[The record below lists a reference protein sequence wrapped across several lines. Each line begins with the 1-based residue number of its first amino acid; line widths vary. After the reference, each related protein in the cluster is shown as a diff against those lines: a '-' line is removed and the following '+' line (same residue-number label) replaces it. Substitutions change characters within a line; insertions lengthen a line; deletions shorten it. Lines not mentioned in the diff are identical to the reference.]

1 MELKEK
7 HLSYKLVKFNKYKH
21 KGNKWITNGIIKS
34 LKFRDKLYKEMRS
47 LNTNSPS
54 YATIKQN
61 LTVYNQLLKKSI
73 REAKTIYY
81 NNEFNQN
88 RSNMRKMW
96 NTISEI
102 IHKQKNNHT
111 SIKKICFQEKYIND
125 QTEIANTFND
135 FFINIGPN
143 LTKNIMQKDQ
153 SNISYRKYIN
163 ASILSS
169 FNFQLIDDES
179 SRKTL
184 NSLRTKSSSGYDGIS
199 TRLLK
204 FLAPALISP
213 LRLIIN
219 QSLITGIY
227 PDKLKTAK
235 VIPLYKKGDKTM
247 CDNYRP
253 ISLLCAISKLFE
265 KVVYNQLYDY
275 FTKNKLFH
283 DNQYGFRTKTLN
295 WARCYRINWPSIA

>member
-7 HLSYKLVKFNKYKH
+7 HLSYKLVEFNKYKH

-61 LTVYNQLLKKSI
+61 LTVYNQLLKKLI

-111 SIKKICFQEKYIND
+111 SIKKYVFKKNVSITRQKLRIH
-125 QTEIANTFND
+125 
-135 FFINIGPN
+135 
-143 LTKNIMQKDQ
+143 LTT
-153 SNISYRKYIN
+153 S
-163 ASILSS
+163 
-169 FNFQLIDDES
+169 
-179 SRKTL
+179 
-184 NSLRTKSSSGYDGIS
+184 
-199 TRLLK
+199 
-204 FLAPALISP
+204 
-213 LRLIIN
+213 
-219 QSLITGIY
+219 
-227 PDKLKTAK
+227 
-235 VIPLYKKGDKTM
+235 
-247 CDNYRP
+247 
-253 ISLLCAISKLFE
+253 
-265 KVVYNQLYDY
+265 
-275 FTKNKLFH
+275 
-283 DNQYGFRTKTLN
+283 
-295 WARCYRINWPSIA
+295 W

>member
-34 LKFRDKLYKEMRS
+34 LKFIDKLYKEMRS

-111 SIKKICFQEKYIND
+111 SIKKICFQEKYISD
-125 QTEIANTFND
+125 QAEIANTFNE

-143 LTKNIMQKDQ
+143 LTKNIIQKDQ

-169 FNFQLIDDES
+169 FNFQPIDDES
-179 SRKTL
+179 
-184 NSLRTKSSSGYDGIS
+184 
-199 TRLLK
+199 
-204 FLAPALISP
+204 
-213 LRLIIN
+213 
-219 QSLITGIY
+219 
-227 PDKLKTAK
+227 
-235 VIPLYKKGDKTM
+235 
-247 CDNYRP
+247 
-253 ISLLCAISKLFE
+253 
-265 KVVYNQLYDY
+265 
-275 FTKNKLFH
+275 
-283 DNQYGFRTKTLN
+283 
-295 WARCYRINWPSIA
+295 